1 MSACEI
7 RGGDSGILRKIGDL
21 WVRWEVDALSIWVQV
36 SVALART
43 SGVLFESCESRVVG
57 FGRSG

>member
-7 RGGDSGILRKIGDL
+7 RGGDSGILRKIGD
-21 WVRWEVDALSIWVQV
+21 IWVQV

-43 SGVLFESCESRVVG
+43 SGV
-57 FGRSG
+57 